1 MWRWKDAFLRLR
13 ALLFRREMDEELQA
27 ELQSHLEMQARKNLS
42 AGLTPQE
49 ARRQAR
55 LQFGGFESAKEECR
69 DARGVNFV
77 ETLSRDLRYAFRG
90 FRRTP
95 GFTAV
100 ALLALMLGI
109 GSNTAIFS
117 VVYAVLLAPL
127 PYPNPDQLVMV
138 WSKVNGHRNSVSAGD
153 YLDWKR
159 QSTVFQDVGAW
170 SGGNFNLSVSAHP
183 EVVRGRI
190 NSPGLLNMQG
200 IRFFMG
206 RDFLPEEGELGKEHV
221 VVMTHK
227 LWSER
232 FGSNPHIVGQQIR
245 LNGESYT
252 VVGVLAAGMAD
263 RFESQLVVPL
273 AFKPEQ
279 LTHDRHWLLV
289 MGRLKPGVTLQQAN
303 AEMDSVTRHIAE
315 IYPASNKAWSASVE
329 SLHHDFTG
337 QDTIKGLWL
346 LMGAVGFVL
355 LIACVNVAN
364 MLLARGTVRQKEVAI
379 RASLGAKRSQLF
391 TQFLTESLALALIGG
406 ILGVSLAWAML
417 KAILAILPPFSIPTE
432 ADVRLNLPVLFFS
445 LAAMFLAGVLC
456 GCAPAW
462 QSSRWDL
469 SNSLKESGRSSLT
482 PGRRGFR
489 RSLIVI
495 EFALALT
502 LLSGAGLALRSFWK
516 MTRVDLGFRQDHVLT
531 FALSVP
537 TTRFSGPEQT
547 VAFYRQ
553 LLDKIQALPGVS
565 YASASTGMPVLGTDF
580 GMSFSI
586 AGQPAGDPSS
596 RPGAG
601 FTMVTPEYFD
611 TFGIE
616 IVRGRSF
623 TEQDVA
629 GALPVAIVNETFAR
643 KYLSNVDPLMQRVL
657 VQRLVPGAT
666 SLGPP
671 IEWQVVG
678 VYRDVHNAG
687 VRREGFPEINVPFW
701 QSPWPDA
708 AIEVRTSGHPASM
721 TGSVAAVVQSVDP
734 DLGIDRVRTMDEL
747 VEESLGGD
755 RFATVFLATFAGMA
769 LLLAAI
775 GIYGVMSFAVAQRTH
790 EMGLRIALGAGR
802 AQVLRLILQEGVS
815 LAILGLFVGLCGTYF
830 VGRLMKSLLYEV
842 GATDP
847 ATIGA
852 VTTVLL
858 ASALLASCLPAHRAT
873 QVDPM
878 VVLRNE

>member
-364 MLLARGTVRQKEVAI
+364 LLLARGTTRQKEVAV
-379 RASLGAKRSQLF
+379 RTSLGATPWQVLS
-391 TQFLTESLALALIGG
+391 QFLTESLALALIGG
-406 ILGVSLAWAML
+406 TLGIGLASAML
-417 KAILAILPPFSIPTE
+417 KVILAILPPFSIPTE
-432 ADVRLNLPVLFFS
+432 ADIHVSVSVLVFT
-445 LAAMFLAGVLC
+445 LAATALAGVLC

-462 QSSRWDL
+462 QSSRWNL
-469 SNSLKESGRSSLT
+469 IEALKEGGRSLSQN
-482 PGRRGFR
+482 GRHGLR
-489 RSLIVI
+489 RTLVVT

-502 LLSGAGLALRSFWK
+502 LLAGAGLLIHSFWK
-516 MTRVDLGFRQDHVLT
+516 LTRVDLGFRQDLLLT
-531 FALSVP
+531 FSLP
-537 TTRFSGPEQT
+537 QRQNRFATSEQI
-547 VAFYRQ
+547 ANFYRE
-553 LLDKIQALPGVS
+553 LLAKIEALPGIS
-565 YASASTGMPVLGTDF
+565 SASVSTGMPILGASS
-580 GMSFSI
+580 GVSLSI
-586 AGQPAGDPSS
+586 AGQSITDPSL
-596 RPGAG
+596 RPNAG
-601 FTMVTPEYFD
+601 FAMVTPSYFR
-611 TFGIE
+611 TFGIQIE
-616 IVRGRSF
+616 KGRSF

-629 GALPVAIVNETFAR
+629 GGLPVAIVNETFVR
-643 KYLSNVDPLMQRVL
+643 KYLSKVDPLA
-657 VQRLVPGAT
+657 QRLAVPQLIPGAT
-666 SLGPP
+666 QLGPP
-671 IEWQVVG
+671 IEWQIVG
-678 VYRDVHNAG
+678 VYHDVHNDG
-687 VRREGFPEINVPFW
+687 IRSEGYPEIEVPFW
-701 QSPWPDA
+701 QSPWPNA
-708 AIEVRTSGHPASM
+708 SIAVRTAGDPASM
-721 TGSVAAVVQSVDP
+721 SNSIAAVVQSMDS
-734 DLGIDRVRTMDEL
+734 DLPLDRVRTMDQI
-747 VEESLGGD
+747 VDESLAGD
-755 RFATVFLATFAGMA
+755 RFATA
-769 LLLAAI
+769 LLAAFAVIALILAAI
-775 GIYGVMSFAVAQRTH
+775 GIYGVMSFSVAQQTH
-790 EMGLRIALGAGR
+790 EIGLRMALGAGPGR
-802 AQVLRLILQEGVS
+802 VLSLVLREGML
-815 LAILGLFVGLCGTYF
+815 LALTGLALGLGGTYL
-830 VGRLMKSLLYEV
+830 VGRAMQSVLYEV
-842 GATDP
+842 SAIDP
-847 ATIGA
+847 LA
-852 VTTVLL
+852 VGCVAVLL
-858 ASALLASCLPAHRAT
+858 LGAAGVACYIPARRAT

-878 VVLRNE
+878 TALRL